1 MGLSDIVKNISYS
14 VDIRSIL
21 DNPDNKLGFY
31 TYANLYNYF
40 VNENGQSYHTL
51 VNSKKSGIREEFCL
65 LMNDVDIILM
75 TIDGYGLD
83 YEIKHDL
90 LTIYTYIKDYQ
101 EHPAKIPFI
110 YNLNDLMTLYELDI
124 LLKQES
130 IDLFFI
136 ELINDI
142 LMIEYKLEIVM
153 LDEFKEN
160 LRNDIDTYIRN
171 NELNIFDGIAY
182 KKPVIAIEEILGD
195 MNNIKNNNT
204 DNFARYN
211 WVDVKDIAKKIFWNY
226 EFEMAWA
233 EDAWNIIMFNDV
245 VKSDKI
251 VQIKHDDYEYGDINL
266 WLVAMYDLYYE
277 YKVAAD
283 YESIDGAD
291 LIEYIYNVDN
301 AEHYISTYL
310 NNKIYEELNEQLL
323 NGKAPRCEFY
333 DVESGNF
340 VFSEDS
346 IAFEVLRRE
355 IEKRREIIKRRILK
369 YFNYK
374 TIVISEFMEGT
385 HWCENYFNIE
395 AKRKRIIEKYD
406 KILEKVR
413 EGNVVRYCIGD
424 SEFEYI
430 DEDEVERDMEAE
442 LEELEDECNKFKSDA
457 QQSRVYEWIDNGMNL

>member
-1 MGLSDIVKNISYS
+1 VGDMGLSDIVKNISYS

-251 VQIKHDDYEYGDINL
+251 VQIKHDDYEYGDIIL

-283 YESIDGAD
+283 Y
-291 LIEYIYNVDN
+291 
-301 AEHYISTYL
+301 
-310 NNKIYEELNEQLL
+310 
-323 NGKAPRCEFY
+323 
-333 DVESGNF
+333 
-340 VFSEDS
+340 
-346 IAFEVLRRE
+346 
-355 IEKRREIIKRRILK
+355 
-369 YFNYK
+369 
-374 TIVISEFMEGT
+374 
-385 HWCENYFNIE
+385 
-395 AKRKRIIEKYD
+395 
-406 KILEKVR
+406 
-413 EGNVVRYCIGD
+413 
-424 SEFEYI
+424 
-430 DEDEVERDMEAE
+430 
-442 LEELEDECNKFKSDA
+442 
-457 QQSRVYEWIDNGMNL
+457 